1 MTDRIERSDLEAKLG
16 EIKEAV
22 DETTSTAK
30 NTGVMIA
37 VGVVVLLFVFYLLGR
52 RKGGKT
58 KGARIEVYRL

>member
-1 MTDRIERSDLEAKLG
+1 MSGRIERSDLEAKLG

-22 DETTSTAK
+22 DETATAAK
-30 NTGVMIA
+30 NTGVALAI
-37 VGVVVLLFVFYLLGR
+37 GVVVLVFVVYLLGR

>member
-1 MTDRIERSDLEAKLG
+1 MSGRIERGDLEAKLG

-30 NTGVMIA
+30 NTGAKIA
-37 VGVVVLLFVFYLLGR
+37 VGVVVLIFIVYLLGR